1 MQSNEYIQFFDGGIE
16 PKLENLGGKGASL
29 VTMTEADMPVPP
41 GFVVTTAQFD
51 AFMEE
56 AGITLHI
63 HQLLADLD
71 PEDMGQVDKVSAAI
85 REDIC
90 SRAVPEEMRELTVGA
105 YEALMSRFEAPVP
118 VAVRSSATAE
128 DLPDASFAGQQDTY
142 LWLDGVKAVTEH
154 IRQCWASLFTSRAI
168 IYRLKNNIPNEGLSM
183 AVVVQKMVNA
193 RVSGVAITMDPTN
206 GDRSKITIDS
216 SYGVGEM
223 VVSGQVT
230 PDNIMLDKVS
240 AAIREDICSRAVPQ
254 ALRGLTVGAYEA
266 LMSRFDAPVP
276 VAVRSSATAEDLP
289 DASFAGQQDTYLWL
303 DGVKAVTEH
312 IRQCWASLFTSRAI
326 IYRLKNNIPNEGLS
340 MAVVVQKMVNAR
352 VSGVAITMDPTNGDR
367 SKITIDSSYGVG
379 EMVVSGQVTPD
390 NIMLDKVTL
399 TVISEHLG
407 DKHAELVPV
416 AGVRGLVERE
426 VDAERR
432 GRRSLTDA
440 ELTAVAQMAKRAE
453 KHYKCPQ
460 DIEWALDTDLPD
472 GDNLLLLQSRPE
484 TVHSSRPAVVTQTA
498 PSSAAAGGYFSGLSP
513 APAAPAPGSPTTAA
527 GPAPSSASGFSL
539 GSITAS
545 LLKPSV

>member
-29 VTMTEADMPVPP
+29 VTMTSAGMPVPP

-51 AFMEE
+51 AFMDE
-56 AGITLHI
+56 AGITEETHR
-63 HQLLADLD
+63 LLADLD
-71 PEDMGQVDKVSAAI
+71 PEDMAQVDKVSATI

-90 SRAVPEEMRELTVGA
+90 SRPVPQAMRELTISA
-105 YEALMSRFEAPVP
+105 YESLMSRFGAPVP

-142 LWLDGVKAVTEH
+142 LWLYGVKAVTEH

-183 AVVVQKMVNA
+183 AVVVQKMVNS

-230 PDNIMLDKVS
+230 PDNIV
-240 AAIREDICSRAVPQ
+240 
-254 ALRGLTVGAYEA
+254 
-266 LMSRFDAPVP
+266 
-276 VAVRSSATAEDLP
+276 
-289 DASFAGQQDTYLWL
+289 
-303 DGVKAVTEH
+303 
-312 IRQCWASLFTSRAI
+312 
-326 IYRLKNNIPNEGLS
+326 
-340 MAVVVQKMVNAR
+340 
-352 VSGVAITMDPTNGDR
+352 
-367 SKITIDSSYGVG
+367 
-379 EMVVSGQVTPD
+379 
-390 NIMLDKVTL
+390 LDKVTL
-399 TVISEHLG
+399 AVVNEHLG
-407 DKHAELVPV
+407 DKHAELIPDGG
-416 AGVRGLVERE
+416 AKRLVERE
-426 VDAERR
+426 VDDERR

-460 DIEWALDTDLPD
+460 DIEWALDADLPD
-472 GDNLLLLQSRPE
+472 GENLLLLQSRPE
-484 TVHSSRPAVVTQTA
+484 TVHSSKPAPQTA
-498 PSSAAAGGYFSGLSP
+498 PQPVVSGGYFGGFSTP
-513 APAAPAPGSPTTAA
+513 APPKQA
-527 GPAPSSASGFSL
+527 
-539 GSITAS
+539 
-545 LLKPSV
+545 V